1 MNSIPSIY
9 ANNFASVKA
18 AKKTFVDEYVNNHPH
33 RLSSIRLTG
42 TYTYEF
48 DGREVA
54 GTALTAYKLNADVD
68 YATLPAWTR
77 VFGELPVIDTIG
89 QTEVAGGAE
98 GLNEY
103 EFYVAQ
109 DLFYFWRFYLVVSDI
124 PEAVKVGELQ
134 TTFYERDST
143 EDEWVEISV
152 ETEDIEESG
161 YPTVLAT
168 SPFFNGPGGHPVSG
182 GKGSN
187 NDENSAHLFYIFTG
201 SSGPPFSLAS
211 GIYRLP
217 WQDPWADES
226 SVYTDAMTDWIA
238 ENNVF
243 DGGGWTGSASVTLEF
258 S

>member
-1 MNSIPSIY
+1 MNLILSIY

-18 AKKTFVDEYVNNHPH
+18 AKKSFVDEYVNNHPH
-33 RLSSIRLTG
+33 RLSSIRITG
-42 TYTYEF
+42 SYTYQF

-77 VFGELPVIDTIG
+77 VFGELPVIDNIG

-124 PEAVKVGELQ
+124 PEPVKVGELQ
-134 TTFYERDST
+134 TTLYGRDST

-161 YPTVLAT
+161 YPAVITT
-168 SPFFNGPGGHPVSG
+168 SPFFNGLGGHPVSG
-182 GKGSN
+182 GKGSD
-187 NDENSAHLFYIFTG
+187 NDENSAHLFFIFNG
-201 SSGPPFSLAS
+201 SGAPFPLAS

-243 DGGGWTGSASVTLEF
+243 EGGGWTGSASVTLEF
-258 S
+258 A

>member
-1 MNSIPSIY
+1 MNLISSIY

-18 AKKTFVDEYVNNHPH
+18 AKKSFVDEYVNNHPH
-33 RLSSIRLTG
+33 RLSSIRITG
-42 TYTYEF
+42 TYTYQF
-48 DGREVA
+48 DEREVA
-54 GTALTAYKLNADVD
+54 GTALTAYKLNAYVD

-77 VFGELPVIDTIG
+77 VFGELPVIDNIG
-89 QTEVAGGAE
+89 QTGVAGGAD
-98 GLNEY
+98 LNEY

-124 PEAVKVGELQ
+124 PDPVKVGELE

-143 EDEWVEISV
+143 EDEWVAISV

-161 YPTVLAT
+161 YPAVITT
-168 SPFFNGPGGHPVSG
+168 SPFFNGLGGHPVSG
-182 GKGSN
+182 GKGSD
-187 NDENSAHLFYIFTG
+187 NDENSAHLFFVFIG
-201 SSGPPFSLAS
+201 SGEPFVDA

-238 ENNVF
+238 ENN
-243 DGGGWTGSASVTLEF
+243 DLTGGGWSGEAEVTLEF
-258 S
+258 A